1 MWGGDGKK
9 IPTPN
14 YHLFL
19 VAGITLVSDLSSDKI
34 SIIESCKEDVK
45 QTYARNILDALRQE
59 IRLKSL
65 LRWILEQLSIILWFL
80 LVERICNSTPKR
92 LLFFLF
98 QPKTFI
104 KKCWQYRFQWIHNS
118 CFVDFFSLQKKVY
131 NRKKLLYNLLSF
143 YMCYRTSFK
152 RSRFNLMPSVSSS

>member
-19 VAGITLVSDLSSDKI
+19 MAGITLVSDLSSDKI

-65 LRWILEQLSIILWFL
+65 LRWILE
-80 LVERICNSTPKR
+80 
-92 LLFFLF
+92 
-98 QPKTFI
+98 
-104 KKCWQYRFQWIHNS
+104 
-118 CFVDFFSLQKKVY
+118 
-131 NRKKLLYNLLSF
+131 
-143 YMCYRTSFK
+143 
-152 RSRFNLMPSVSSS
+152 